1 MRRMLVLPD
10 AVLRRLTD
18 YEFSGA
24 DGLRADGSAEPSAL
38 TAPGGVNAREASA
51 ATRG

>member
-10 AVLRRLTD
+10 SVLRRLTD

-24 DGLRADGSAEPSAL
+24 DDGRAVG
-38 TAPGGVNAREASA
+38 
-51 ATRG
+51 